1 MIPWLRPED
10 PPDAF
15 PPVSEALDDPNGLL
29 CAGGDL
35 SPARLL
41 EAYRRGIFPWYAEG
55 QPILWWSPDPRAVLL
70 PGEFHVSRRLARTLR
85 NQGYTS
91 SVDAAFDEVVRNCG
105 DRSLRPEGTWITPAM
120 RLAYHRLHRF
130 GYAHSVETW
139 LGARLAGGV
148 YGVALGRVF
157 FGESMFSLERDASK
171 VAMARLVEELL
182 GRGYELID
190 CQVASAHLA
199 SLGARTVPRTAF
211 VARLQQTI
219 LGRPSP
225 DPDWPTP

>member
-1 MIPWLRPED
+1 
-10 PPDAF
+10 
-15 PPVSEALDDPNGLL
+15 
-29 CAGGDL
+29 
-35 SPARLL
+35 
-41 EAYRRGIFPWYAEG
+41 
-55 QPILWWSPDPRAVLL
+55 VLL

>member
-1 MIPWLRPED
+1 
-10 PPDAF
+10 
-15 PPVSEALDDPNGLL
+15 
-29 CAGGDL
+29 
-35 SPARLL
+35 
-41 EAYRRGIFPWYAEG
+41 
-55 QPILWWSPDPRAVLL
+55 
-70 PGEFHVSRRLARTLR
+70 
-85 NQGYTS
+85 
-91 SVDAAFDEVVRNCG
+91 
-105 DRSLRPEGTWITPAM
+105 
-120 RLAYHRLHRF
+120 
-130 GYAHSVETW
+130 
-139 LGARLAGGV
+139 
-148 YGVALGRVF
+148 
-157 FGESMFSLERDASK
+157 MFSLERDASK